1 MFGLSSFELAMIGL
15 VALIVLG
22 PKRLPKAARTAGM
35 LFRKA
40 QRAWFNVRD
49 EIERELTLDE
59 LKAQMR
65 EQESQLKQAQASIEQ
80 EVRDITHQTMDGLA
94 LDAPAQEADDGRA
107 PQVSSDDAPKQEGAA

>member
-40 QRAWFNVRD
+40 QRAWFDVRD

-80 EVRDITHQTMDGLA
+80 EVRSLAGETIDG
-94 LDAPAQEADDGRA
+94 LDAPAQEANDEQRV
-107 PQVSSDDAPKQEGAA
+107 PQVSSDDAPKQEGAE